1 MEEEEEEEE
10 ENEEEEMD
18 EEEDEGR
25 GECEDFKTLKV
36 TYLFGCVE
44 QNGSGVVQSIGM

>member
-1 MEEEEEEEE
+1 MEEEEEGEE
-10 ENEEEEMD
+10 ENEEEED
-18 EEEDEGR
+18 EDT

-44 QNGSGVVQSIGM
+44 QNGSGVVQSIVV